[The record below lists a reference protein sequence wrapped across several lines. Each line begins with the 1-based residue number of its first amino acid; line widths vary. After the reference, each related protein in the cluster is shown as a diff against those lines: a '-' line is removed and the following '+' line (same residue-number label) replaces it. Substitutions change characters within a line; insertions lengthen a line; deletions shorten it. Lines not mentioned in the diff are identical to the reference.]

1 MRNITKT
8 EILIYK
14 SIENRA
20 KELPIEER
28 DEYIADKINSILENM
43 DNIVDHYDLLFKLLK
58 LKENLGSDI
67 YE

>member
-1 MRNITKT
+1 MTKY

-28 DEYIADKINSILENM
+28 DEYITDKINSILEKM
-43 DNIVDHYDLLFKLLK
+43 DNILDHYNLLFKLLK

>member
-1 MRNITKT
+1 MTKT

-14 SIENRA
+14 SIENRV
-20 KELPIEER
+20 KELPSEER
-28 DEYIADKINSILENM
+28 DGYIADNINSILEKM
-43 DNIVDHYDLLFKLLK
+43 DNIEDHYNLLFKLLK

>member
-1 MRNITKT
+1 MTKT

-20 KELPIEER
+20 KELPVEER
-28 DEYIADKINSILENM
+28 DEYITDKINSILEKM
-43 DNIVDHYDLLFKLLK
+43 DNIMNHYNLLFKLLK

>member
-1 MRNITKT
+1 MTKT

-20 KELPIEER
+20 KELPVEER
-28 DEYIADKINSILENM
+28 DEYITDKINLILEKT
-43 DNIVDHYDLLFKLLK
+43 DNIMNRYDLLFKLLK

>member
-1 MRNITKT
+1 MTKT

-28 DEYIADKINSILENM
+28 DEYITDKINSILEKM
-43 DNIVDHYDLLFKLLK
+43 DNILDHYNLLFKLLK

>member
-1 MRNITKT
+1 MTKT

-20 KELPIEER
+20 KELPEEER

>member
-1 MRNITKT
+1 MTKT

-14 SIENRA
+14 SIENRV

-28 DEYIADKINSILENM
+28 DEYITDKINSILEKM
-43 DNIVDHYDLLFKLLK
+43 DNILDHYNLLFKLLK